1 MGKLIAGMASSHAA
15 TLVDPSHW
23 GDHRTH
29 NRQRYA
35 SRYGSIP
42 PEQPQ
47 VALETIEDLQCRY
60 THIRDGLESLRHK
73 LEQVAPDALII
84 IGDDQNENFTEANLP
99 QIAVY
104 VGEGFLVNSSRAGA
118 EPLRYPSNPAL
129 AEAILSQCVDTG
141 IDMASVRSL
150 PNDLLKAHAFGPILR
165 TVDPEARIPVV
176 PIFVNA
182 IHVPAPSPRRCYFY
196 GQTIRRAIESYAGI
210 GPVAIYA
217 SGGMSHFTAGYP
229 WRHYQGSCTHGSIS
243 EDFDRWLMERMRAGD
258 GHTLAELTNDQI
270 IGNGEIELRS
280 WITALGAMGNRK
292 PEFLIY
298 EPFYSA
304 IMAMAVAYWDLGT
317 EQ

>member
-23 GDHRTH
+23 GDHRTS

-47 VALETIEDLQCRY
+47 VALETIEDLQRRY
-60 THIRDGLESLRHK
+60 TQIREGLESLRHK
-73 LEQVAPDALII
+73 LEQVAPDALIVV
-84 IGDDQNENFTEANLP
+84 GDDQNENFTEANLP
-99 QIAVY
+99 QIAIY
-104 VGEGFLVNSSRAGA
+104 IGEGFLAKSPHAGA
-118 EPLRYPSNPAL
+118 EPLRYRSNPAL
-129 AEAILSQCVDTG
+129 AEAILSQCVDAG

-182 IHVPAPSPRRCYFY
+182 IHVPAPSAQRCYFY

-229 WRHYQGSCTHGSIS
+229 WRHYQGSYTHGSIS
-243 EDFDRWLMERMRAGD
+243 EDFDRWVMERMRAGEGD
-258 GHTLAELTNDQI
+258 TLAELTNDQI

-280 WITALGAMGNRK
+280 WISALGAMGNRK

-304 IMAMAVAYWDLGT
+304 IMGMAVAYWDLGT
-317 EQ
+317 

>member
-23 GDHRTH
+23 GDHRTS

-42 PEQPQ
+42 PEHPQ
-47 VALETIEDLQCRY
+47 VALETIEDLQRRY
-60 THIRDGLESLRHK
+60 AQIRDGLESLRHK

-84 IGDDQNENFTEANLP
+84 VGDDQNENFTEANLP
-99 QIAVY
+99 QIAIY
-104 VGEGFLVNSSRAGA
+104 VGDGFLVNPSRAGA

-129 AEAILSQCVDTG
+129 AEAILSQCVDAG

-165 TVDPEARIPVV
+165 TVDPAARIPVV

-182 IHVPAPSPRRCYFY
+182 IHVPAPSAQRCYFY
-196 GQTIRRAIESYAGI
+196 GQTIRRAIEGFAGI

-229 WRHYQGSCTHGSIS
+229 WRHYRGSYTHGSIS
-243 EDFDRWLMERMRAGD
+243 EDFDRWVMERMSAGEGD
-258 GHTLAELTNDQI
+258 MLAELTNEQI

-292 PEFLIY
+292 PEFLTY

-304 IMAMAVAYWDLGT
+304 IMAMAVAYWDLRT
-317 EQ
+317 